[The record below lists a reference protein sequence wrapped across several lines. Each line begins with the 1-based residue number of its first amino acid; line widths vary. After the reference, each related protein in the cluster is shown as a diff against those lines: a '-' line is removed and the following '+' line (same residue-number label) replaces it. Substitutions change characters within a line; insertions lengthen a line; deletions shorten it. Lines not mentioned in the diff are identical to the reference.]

1 MLAILDLLLGCGY
14 WLLGLIVVN
23 GQMGPRGVVSA
34 AATVA
39 AVSVAVCRRWVVLG
53 YLVALIGQLIALVH
67 LVSGDTSGSY
77 WLAFLATPPMAYALF
92 RISARHR
99 LRWAVVGWLPALAY
113 PIAVLVVSHSIGPVF
128 PIPLVLAP
136 VLPIGYAERRR
147 HQEMVG
153 YHAGLADIERD
164 RARLAVTEERIRIVR
179 ELHDVVSHGMSVI
192 TVQAGSGRLVIDERP
207 QEAEAALEAIET
219 TSRQMLVEM
228 RQMLGVLRADGGPPP
243 IEPVPGLAD
252 LDELTA
258 QLARARVRVEVI
270 VSGQASV
277 LPPGIDVAAYRI
289 LQEALTNVARHA
301 ETDTCRV
308 NIGYGS
314 EAVTIEILDDGRGS
328 SARCTG
334 LGLTGMR
341 ERAQACGGRLE
352 AHPLPGRGFRVA
364 AWLPLP
370 TDAPSTVTATTP
382 AATDAPAGKTQ
393 LRTLASNDR
402 MDETKSFNPRR
413 VLLAA
418 FSTLAIG
425 VGTFLLLVLTVSSWA
440 SYEVKDGCREA
451 RSTYGGDCVEAL
463 ARLLDDE
470 HRSFRSRNDAI
481 GALGWLRDPRAL
493 PALERYYTGVIPPR
507 EPLDQTISQYELRK
521 SVRLLKG
528 ETKTFLLFWQYEAD

>member
-1 MLAILDLLLGCGY
+1 MLAILDLLLGFGY
-14 WLLGLIVVN
+14 WLIGLIVVN

-34 AATVA
+34 VATVA
-39 AVSVAVCRRWVVLG
+39 AVSVAVCRRWVMLG

-67 LVSGDTSGSY
+67 MVAGDTSGSY

-99 LRWAVVGWLPALAY
+99 LRWAVVGWLPSLAY
-113 PIAVLVVSHSIGPVF
+113 PIAVLVVNHSIGPVF

-147 HQEMVG
+147 HQEMVR

-164 RARLAVTEERIRIVR
+164 RARLAVAEERIRIVR
-179 ELHDVVSHGMSVI
+179 ELHDVISHGMSVI

-207 QEAEAALEAIET
+207 QEAATALEAIET
-219 TSRQMLVEM
+219 TSRQMLGEM

-252 LDELTA
+252 LDELIA
-258 QLARARVRVEVI
+258 QMGQARVRVEVT

-308 NIGYGS
+308 NIEYGS
-314 EAVTIEILDDGRGS
+314 EAVTVEILDDGRGS
-328 SARCTG
+328 PAGCTG

-370 TDAPSTVTATTP
+370 TDAPSTVTTPATTGP
-382 AATDAPAGKTQ
+382 SAGKTE
-393 LRTLASNDR
+393 LRTSARNGKT
-402 MDETKSFNPRR
+402 DETRSFNPRR
-413 VLLAA
+413 ALLAV

-425 VGTFLLLVLTVSSWA
+425 TGIFLLLLLTVSSWV
-440 SYEVKDGCREA
+440 SYGVKDGCREA
-451 RSTYGGDCVEAL
+451 RSTYGGDCVEAMVH
-463 ARLLDDE
+463 LLDDND
-470 HRSFRSRNDAI
+470 RSLRSRNEAI
-481 GALGWLRDPRAL
+481 WMLGQLRDPRAM
-493 PALERYYTGVIPPR
+493 PTLERYYTGSIPPR
-507 EPLDQTISQYELRK
+507 EPLDKTISQYELRK
-521 SVRLLKG
+521 AIRHLRG
-528 ETKTFLLFWQYEAD
+528 ETKTFLLFWRYEAD